1 MASQSGIHRLEPTVR
16 RLDVLVAYD
25 AASNT
30 CDRLV
35 DGMKVS
41 HRMTLASSV
50 QDAGELVRG
59 RKFDVS
65 VVCLD
70 LPPAPH
76 AAARFADFAL
86 ANGLPVV
93 LVTRSLRWLPTS
105 AAHLRLLAWVSPDV
119 RPEELDAAI
128 EDSLARSATL
138 LGMSE
143 EGERKS
149 FGF

>member
-1 MASQSGIHRLEPTVR
+1 MANQSGIHRLELSNR
-16 RLDVLVAYD
+16 GLDVLVAHD
-25 AASNT
+25 AASAT

-35 DGMKVS
+35 GEIQQS
-41 HRMTLASSV
+41 YRATLATSV

-59 RKFDVS
+59 RKFDVA

-70 LPPAPH
+70 LPPAPR

-86 ANGLPVV
+86 ARALPVV
-93 LVTRSLRWLPTS
+93 LVTRSLRWLPTGS
-105 AAHLRLLAWVSPDV
+105 AHLRLLAWVSPDAGAA
-119 RPEELDAAI
+119 ELQRAI
-128 EDSLARSATL
+128 QESIARTSSLL
-138 LGMSE
+138 EPPE